1 MMSGIGDRGLA
12 HSTEVME
19 HALLGL
25 SRTEQ
30 VLNRLTSAS
39 GRRRQFETI
48 GGVQYVRHLVRVVL
62 VHLAAK
68 GADVQLA
75 AHVGSCGSTGKSL
88 RGKNY
93 SS

>member
-1 MMSGIGDRGLA
+1 
-12 HSTEVME
+12 
-19 HALLGL
+19 
-25 SRTEQ
+25 
-30 VLNRLTSAS
+30 
-39 GRRRQFETI
+39 
-48 GGVQYVRHLVRVVL
+48 VQYVRHLVRVVL